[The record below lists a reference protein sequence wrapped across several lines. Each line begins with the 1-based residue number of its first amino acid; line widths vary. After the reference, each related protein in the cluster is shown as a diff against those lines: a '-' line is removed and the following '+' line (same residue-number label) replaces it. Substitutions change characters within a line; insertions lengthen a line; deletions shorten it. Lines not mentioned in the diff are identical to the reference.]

1 MLQVRRRATLSL
13 LRRAWS
19 KAWLDIRMSKSPDG
33 FAAAEIGAAA
43 AAVSQQIHFSR
54 RDPSP
59 SRCHLARKMKLLQL
73 LVGGA
78 SACEAEV
85 GMFDVGMSEESLSC
99 RLNG

>member
-19 KAWLDIRMSKSPDG
+19 KASWGIRMSKSPDG
-33 FAAAEIGAAA
+33 FAAAEMGAAA
-43 AAVSQQIHFSR
+43 AASQQIHFSR
-54 RDPSP
+54 RNLSP

-73 LVGGA
+73 LVSGE

-85 GMFDVGMSEESLSC
+85 GMFDGGMSEESLSC